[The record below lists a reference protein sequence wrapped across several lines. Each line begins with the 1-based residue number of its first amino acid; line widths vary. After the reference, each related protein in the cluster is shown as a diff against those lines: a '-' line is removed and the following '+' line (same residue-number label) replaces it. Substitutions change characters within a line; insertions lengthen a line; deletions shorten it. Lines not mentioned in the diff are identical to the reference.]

1 MSTRSNPP
9 TRRLPDDPS
18 LEHLKNEA
26 RSLQRSLRSGDEQ
39 LIKEVSEQL
48 ADQQI
53 DFSQI
58 SLSSTQWLLARCY
71 GFASWPRLRRQLD
84 VIATYTRRPEPAA
97 ETEPESSDH
106 RAVVDHLLALSVLNY
121 TRDRGNTFDRPRR
134 LLQRRP
140 ELATADAFTMA
151 ATGRSDELDRLLADD
166 PAAASRSGGP
176 YDWPPLLYCCSSRV
190 SEPEPAVAV
199 VRSLLAA
206 GADPNTGY
214 LWFGLTSAFTALTCA
229 IGGGE
234 QGQPPH
240 PAAIPIARL
249 LLDAGADPNDNQ
261 ALYNRMFTPA
271 DDHLELL
278 FDYGLGTD
286 LPSPWRDRLGDSYP
300 TPVQMLG
307 EQLRWAAG
315 HGFIHRV
322 RLLLAH
328 GVSSD
333 NRGYH
338 PNFGN
343 RTAADLAAEAGHHEI
358 VELLTG

>member
-1 MSTRSNPP
+1 MSAHDFPQPN
-9 TRRLPDDPS
+9 RRLPDDPS

-26 RSLQRSLRSGDEQ
+26 RSLQRSLQSGDRE
-39 LIKEVSEQL
+39 LIDQASAYVSHGQT
-48 ADQQI
+48 I
-53 DFSQI
+53 DFTQI
-58 SLSSTQWLLARCY
+58 SLTTTQWLLARSY
-71 GFASWPRLRRQLD
+71 GFASWPRLRRHLD
-84 VIATYTRRPEPAA
+84 VIATYTRRPEPAG
-97 ETEPESSDH
+97 EDEPAD
-106 RAVVDHLLALSVLNY
+106 RAALVDHLLALSVLNY
-121 TRDRGNTFDRPRR
+121 TRDRGNTFERPRQ
-134 LLQRRP
+134 LLQRQP
-140 ELATADAFTMA
+140 ELATANAFTIA
-151 ATGRSDELDRLLADD
+151 VTGRADDLDRLLAAD
-166 PAAASRSGGP
+166 PSAGSRSGGP

-190 SEPEPAVAV
+190 SDPEPAVAV

-229 IGGGE
+229 LGGGE

-249 LLDAGADPNDNQ
+249 LLEAGADPNDNQ

-278 FDYGLGTD
+278 YQYGLGTD
-286 LPSPWRDRLGDSYP
+286 LPSPWRDRLGDNYP
-300 TPVQMLG
+300 TPDQMLG

-315 HGFIHRV
+315 HGFIDRI

-328 GVSSD
+328 GVAPD

-338 PNFGN
+338 PNFGD
-343 RTAADLAAEAGHHEI
+343 RTAADLAAEAGHDKI
-358 VELLTG
+358 VELLTA